1 MSTLPHGSTILK
13 QVLGS
18 GLARFIRSHGFK
30 RERARFTRERPPLA
44 DLLTFSVN
52 RSRYLQQKSFWMI
65 ASCRFEGL
73 LPAQLSYDLITVG
86 EGYDAGDLAVSLA
99 ESLRRQLIPDLDA
112 LEGPA
117 ELGRRLERDLRLLD
131 AAAVFRHARLFD
143 EAARLETAERERRA
157 QVVGL

>member
-18 GLARFIRSHGFK
+18 GLARFIGSHG
-30 RERARFTRERPPLA
+30 FTRERCRFTRARPPLT

-52 RSRYLQQKSFWMI
+52 RSRYLQEKSFWMI

-73 LPAQLSYDLITVG
+73 LPAQLSYERITVR

-99 ESLRRQLIPDLDA
+99 ESLRRQLLPDLDE

-117 ELGRRLERDLRLLD
+117 EMGRRLEREHRLLD
-131 AAAVFRHARLFD
+131 AVAVFRHARLFD
-143 EAARLETAERERRA
+143 EAERLEARERERRA
-157 QVVGL
+157 EVGL

>member
-18 GLARFIRSHGFK
+18 GLARFIRSHGFT
-30 RERARFTRERPPLA
+30 RDRCRFTRARPPLTH
-44 DLLTFSVN
+44 LITFSVN
-52 RSRYLQQKSFWMI
+52 RSRALEEKSFWMI
-65 ASCRFEGL
+65 ASCRLEGL
-73 LPAQLSYDLITVG
+73 LPAQLSYERLTVR

-117 ELGRRLERDLRLLD
+117 ELGRRLERDDRLLD
-131 AAAVFRHARLFD
+131 AVAVFRHARLFD
-143 EAARLETAERERRA
+143 AAERLETAARERHAELGR
-157 QVVGL
+157 